1 MPYSRTPRPAL
12 RTKRIG
18 SLAIA
23 FAMALPFVQPSVAS
37 GANVAPNFKG
47 SGAVEGAYQV
57 KFRPGVSAADAS
69 AALAQAHA
77 TEIGRVEQSRV
88 RLVTLPVVGR
98 SVFRQ
103 QLLSDARVQSVE
115 SDAVAST
122 SLTPGDPFWGQQWNM
137 RQIRLPDAWQ
147 QSRGAAT
154 TVIAI
159 VDTGVD
165 QNHPDLRGRLV
176 KGWDFH
182 NDDANPYDDD
192 GHGTAVA
199 TTAAAAGNDGV
210 GIAGVCWKC
219 KIMPVKVLNGQG
231 HGTHSNIAAGVVWAT
246 NHGADVINMSIA
258 GLSSTALLRDA
269 VAYAIRKGVVVV
281 AAAGNEGSRRR
292 SYPGAYEGVISVA
305 ATNPSDRLYS
315 WSNRGSWVTMA
326 APGCSYSGRPRAKWN
341 WLCGTSLASPIVAG
355 VAGLMKSRAPK
366 IGRARL
372 TQMLVGS
379 TQRIGISVSK
389 GRLDA
394 ARALRAVAAAFPAQP
409 APTTTPKPTPKP
421 TATPKPTP
429 TPTATPKPTPKP
441 TPTPSGTPAPPRQG
455 EYEWR
460 GSLGGDDHWDRET
473 FYIRGHVHVGV
484 QWRGADE
491 ITVYVQHP
499 NGKVIRKEHGYFELD
514 IQGGNFTFTVEQD
527 SGEETNYKLVIKYG
541 IEE

>member
-1 MPYSRTPRPAL
+1 MPYSRTHRPAL
-12 RTKRIG
+12 RTMRFG

-23 FAMALPFVQPSVAS
+23 FAMAVPFVQPSVAL
-37 GANVAPNFKG
+37 GANVAPSFKG
-47 SGAVEGAYQV
+47 SGAVQDAYQV
-57 KFRPGVSAADAS
+57 KFRPGVSASDAS

-77 TEIGRVEQSRV
+77 TEIGRVERSRV
-88 RLVTLPVVGR
+88 RLVTFPAVGR
-98 SVFRQ
+98 SMTRQ
-103 QLLSDARVQSVE
+103 RLLSDPRVQSVE
-115 SDAVAST
+115 TDAVATT
-122 SLTPGDPFWGQQWNM
+122 SLTPGDPYWGQQWNM

-147 QSRGAAT
+147 QTRGAGT

-165 QNHPDLRGRLV
+165 PNQPDLRGRMV

-199 TTAAAAGNDGV
+199 TTAAGAGNDGV

-269 VAYAIRKGVVVV
+269 VAYALSKGVVVV
-281 AAAGNEGSRRR
+281 AAAGNDGSRHR
-292 SYPGAYEGVISVA
+292 SYPAAYPGVISVA

-315 WSNRGSWVTMA
+315 WSNRGSWVTMG
-326 APGCSYSGRPRAKWN
+326 APGCSFSGRPRAKWD

-355 VAGLMKSRAPK
+355 VAALMKSRAPR
-366 IGRARL
+366 IGRLRL
-372 TQMLVGS
+372 TQMLIGS
-379 TQRIGISVSK
+379 TQRVGISVSK

-394 ARALRAVAAAFPAQP
+394 ARALRAVAAAYPAQQS
-409 APTTTPKPTPKP
+409 PTP
-421 TATPKPTP
+421 TPKPTP
-429 TPTATPKPTPKP
+429 TPTPKPTATPKPTPKP

-460 GSLGGDDHWDRET
+460 GSLGGDDQWDREV
-473 FYIRGHVHVGV
+473 FYIRGHVHVWV
-484 QWRGADE
+484 DWWGADDL
-491 ITVYVQHP
+491 TVYVQHP
-499 NGKVIRKEHGYFELD
+499 NGSLMRKAHGYFELD

-527 SGEETNYKLVIKYG
+527 SSEDTNYKIVIKYG
-541 IEE
+541 VVE